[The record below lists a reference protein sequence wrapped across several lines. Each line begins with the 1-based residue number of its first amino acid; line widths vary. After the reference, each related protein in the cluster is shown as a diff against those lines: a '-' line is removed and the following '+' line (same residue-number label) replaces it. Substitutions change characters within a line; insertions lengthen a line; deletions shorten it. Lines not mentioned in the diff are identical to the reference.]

1 MKTALIGY
9 TGFVGSNIAAH
20 QTFDDYYNSKNI
32 QEIVGKEYDLVISS
46 GIAAEKYLANAH
58 PEKDLANIQSFL
70 DTLCQVKIGQL
81 VFISTVDVYKNPIGQ
96 DESSVMDQEDLHA
109 YGKNRLY
116 AEEVVRKAFPSCL
129 IVRLPALFG
138 RNLKKNF
145 IYDFLTKIP
154 TMLTAGAHEQLMEK
168 LNVAEQ
174 EKLTVA
180 YEKNEV
186 GNFVFKGVHSEE
198 LKSLF
203 ERHEATSLN
212 FTDARSSFQFYNLA
226 YLTRDIEKALEAG
239 IDLLNITSQ
248 PVSAKEIAEQV
259 FQSDWNNVVSGRQPV
274 AYDLQSR
281 HAAVYGGQ
289 DGYLYSA
296 DQVLADLTVFVAGAS
311 L

>member
-1 MKTALIGY
+1 MRTALIGY

-58 PEKDLANIQSFL
+58 PEKDLANIQAFL

-96 DESSVMDQEDLHA
+96 DEASPMDQEDLHA

-154 TMLTAGAHEQLMEK
+154 TMLTAGAYEQLAVK
-168 LNVAEQ
+168 LNEREQ
-174 EKLTVA
+174 ALLAAA
-180 YEKNEV
+180 YEKNEL
-186 GNFVFKGVHSEE
+186 GNFVFKGTHSAE
-198 LKSLF
+198 LKDLF
-203 ERHEATSLN
+203 EVHEATSLN

-226 YLTRDIEKALEAG
+226 YLAKDIETALQAG
-239 IDLLNITSQ
+239 IELLTITSQ
-248 PVSAKEIAEQV
+248 PVTAKEIAEHV
-259 FQSDWNNVVSGRQPV
+259 FQSDWNNQIAGREPV
-274 AYDLQSR
+274 AYDLLSR
-281 HAAVYGGQ
+281 HATVYGGK
-289 DGYLYSA
+289 DGYLYSK
-296 DQVLADLTVFVAGAS
+296 DQVLADLIAFVAGEAR
-311 L
+311 